1 MLIRNAMILD
11 MTGASPYVGDIL
23 IKDGKIAQIGTGI
36 QASCEEEIVEAD
48 GLWALPGFVDAHT
61 HQGGFDM
68 IDSNGMDLN
77 EMTDPVTP
85 QVRAIDGCNPFDKN
99 FRSVP
104 TAGVTTLC
112 ITPGSGNVVCGQAFA
127 AKSYGSNIHEMTI
140 KNPCALKAAL
150 GMNPKGVY
158 GPKGK
163 SPMTRMGIAAE
174 LDKALM
180 EASKYRSEKEKAISE
195 GGTLPEYN
203 EKWAAMLPALEGK
216 IPLKIHCEQFD
227 MLTAIE
233 MAKKYGCR
241 LTIEHAWS
249 AKDFLDELAE
259 SGADINYGPVGV
271 PTGFGEL
278 TGADLIDVVLLDR
291 LGVNVS
297 IISDSPIL
305 SEDILLIQAGEAV
318 RCGLAPE
325 RALRMITINPAK
337 ALGIEDRVGSLE
349 VGKDGDVVL
358 FTALPA
364 QDVSARLRYTI
375 IEGRKVYSSL
385 ERS

>member
-1 MLIRNAMILD
+1 MILD

-36 QASCEEEIVEAD
+36 QVPCEEEIIEAD

-104 TAGVTTLC
+104 AAGVTTLC

-127 AKSYGSNIHEMTI
+127 AKSYGSDIHEMTI
-140 KNPCALKAAL
+140 KNPCALKVAL

-174 LDKALM
+174 LDQALM
-180 EASKYRSEKEKAISE
+180 EASKYRSEKEKAASE
-195 GGTLPEYN
+195 GGALPEYN
-203 EKWAAMLPALEGK
+203 EKWEAMLPALEGK

-318 RCGLAPE
+318 RCGLSPE

-349 VGKDGDVVL
+349 VGKDGDIVL